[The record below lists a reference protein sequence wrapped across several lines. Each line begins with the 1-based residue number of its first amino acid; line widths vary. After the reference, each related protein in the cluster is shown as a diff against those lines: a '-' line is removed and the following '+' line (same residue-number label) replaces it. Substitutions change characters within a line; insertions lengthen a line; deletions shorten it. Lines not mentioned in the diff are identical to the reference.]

1 MTRGRRVSLFTSLSL
16 VIVLALAVAACGDG
30 GGANASSATA
40 ATSSG
45 SSPTVRVESSALG
58 EILVDAQGRT
68 LYLFT
73 ADSGHVSA
81 CDGACAAAWPP
92 LLADGNPRVARGA
105 NLSLLSTIR
114 QSSGA
119 RQLAYNGHPL
129 YLYAGDQKPGD
140 VNGQGVTAFGAP
152 WYTLS
157 PAGNQISSASSVSGS
172 AASSPGGSGY

>member
-1 MTRGRRVSLFTSLSL
+1 MIASRPIIFLTSMALVSPGA
-16 VIVLALAVAACGDG
+16 VAVAACGGRDD
-30 GGANASSATA
+30 AKASSPTPAI
-40 ATSSG
+40 SSG
-45 SSPTVRVESSALG
+45 GLPTVRVEKSALG

-68 LYLFT
+68 LYLFK
-73 ADSGHVSA
+73 ADSGHGSA

-92 LLADGNPRVARGA
+92 LLAHGTTRVADGA

-114 QSSGA
+114 RSSSA
-119 RQLAYNGHPL
+119 RQLTYNGHPL

-140 VNGQGVTAFGAP
+140 VNGEGVTAFGAR

-157 PAGNQISSASSVSGS
+157 PAGNQISGAPSASGS